1 MAGEGFSKHA
11 SISLRENRSLM
22 RKKRMFKK
30 ERVFLNQK
38 SHDIKTHVNQ
48 ISTKKASKY
57 QLSKIREKIVDEQ
70 RKETMVLF
78 VIGLLCFLF
87 TWLIVSNALEF
98 QEERV
103 NTGKTAGKAQIS
115 EEKQRKCLY
124 YISSGDEWFGS
135 KKYYNAAFQYRLAL
149 KIFPSD
155 TVALKRLVMAYDLN
169 CSINLRNCG
178 KSKEVLASFQSP

>member
-57 QLSKIREKIVDEQ
+57 QLSKIREKIVDAQ
-70 RKETMVLF
+70 RKETMILF

-115 EEKQRKCLY
+115 EEKEMSVLY
-124 YISSGDEWFGS
+124 
-135 KKYYNAAFQYRLAL
+135 FQW
-149 KIFPSD
+149 
-155 TVALKRLVMAYDLN
+155 
-169 CSINLRNCG
+169 G
-178 KSKEVLASFQSP
+178 

>member
-1 MAGEGFSKHA
+1 MAGEGFSKYA

-70 RKETMVLF
+70 RKETMMLF
-78 VIGLLCFLF
+78 VIALLCFLF
-87 TWLIVSNALEF
+87 TWRIVSNALKF
-98 QEERV
+98 Q
-103 NTGKTAGKAQIS
+103 
-115 EEKQRKCLY
+115 
-124 YISSGDEWFGS
+124 
-135 KKYYNAAFQYRLAL
+135 KKNVFFSL
-149 KIFPSD
+149 
-155 TVALKRLVMAYDLN
+155 DLEN
-169 CSINLRNCG
+169 F
-178 KSKEVLASFQSP
+178 V

>member
-57 QLSKIREKIVDEQ
+57 QLSKIREKIVENH
-70 RKETMVLF
+70 VHF
-78 VIGLLCFLF
+78 
-87 TWLIVSNALEF
+87 
-98 QEERV
+98 
-103 NTGKTAGKAQIS
+103 
-115 EEKQRKCLY
+115 
-124 YISSGDEWFGS
+124 
-135 KKYYNAAFQYRLAL
+135 
-149 KIFPSD
+149 
-155 TVALKRLVMAYDLN
+155 
-169 CSINLRNCG
+169 
-178 KSKEVLASFQSP
+178 

>member
-11 SISLRENRSLM
+11 SISLRESRSLM

-38 SHDIKTHVNQ
+38 SHDIKTHINQ

-70 RKETMVLF
+70 RKETMILF
-78 VIGLLCFLF
+78 VIALLCFLF
-87 TWLIVSNALEF
+87 TWLIVSNTLKF
-98 QEERV
+98 QEEGA
-103 NTGKTAGKAQIS
+103 NAGKTAEKGQIS
-115 EEKQRKCLY
+115 EEKQRKYLY
-124 YISSGDEWFGS
+124 YISSGDEWFSS
-135 KKYYNAAFQYRLAL
+135 KKYYNAAFQHRLAL

-155 TVALKRLVMAYDLN
+155 TVALNRLVMAYDLN
-169 CSINLRNCG
+169 CNINQRNCG
-178 KSKEVLASFQSP
+178 KSKEVLALFQSP